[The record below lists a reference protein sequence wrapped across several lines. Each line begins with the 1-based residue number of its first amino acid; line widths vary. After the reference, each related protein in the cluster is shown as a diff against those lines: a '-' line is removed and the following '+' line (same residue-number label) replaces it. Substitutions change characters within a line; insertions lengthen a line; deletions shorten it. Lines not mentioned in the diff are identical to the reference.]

1 MKQRE
6 CVLSIAT
13 AKMQIFSDNH
23 KSFLDAGQKSSK
35 SLENPRFIFKFVC
48 IMGNTENKDFLLGRI
63 RGKLPLSLGQQ
74 VRLTLLLCGPAILA
88 QLASILLQFI
98 DASMVG
104 SLGAGPAASIGLVS
118 TTTWIFGGFAMAAS
132 QGFSVQVAHLIGSN
146 DFMGARKVLRQGLTS
161 VTLFSLLLVLA
172 GLSIADALPRWLGG
186 SPDITREASAY
197 FRTYILFLPAMQLGF
212 FGSSMLQCSGNMK
225 LPSLL
230 NVLMCVLD
238 VIFNFLLIFP
248 TREIAGIT
256 VPGAGMGVKGAALG
270 TGLAEL
276 ITAGLMLYFLLV
288 RSKELAVIHERGVSY
303 RPTRVCLK
311 NAFGITGPMWV
322 QNMIMRGAHIASTVI
337 VAPLGPVAIA
347 ANSFAITAE
356 GFVYMPGYGMGDAAT
371 TLVGQSLGAGR
382 RELVRSFTRITMA
395 LGIGMMG
402 VLAVVMWLIAPQL
415 MGVLSV
421 DPDVVALGAKVLRIE
436 AFAELGY
443 AASIVAY
450 GACVGAGDT
459 LVPSGL
465 NLGSMWLVRIIP
477 AIFLTPVYGL
487 TGYWIAMCI
496 ELNVRGLLFIWRV
509 SGKQWLKHR
518 IAET

>member
-1 MKQRE
+1 M
-6 CVLSIAT
+6 
-13 AKMQIFSDNH
+13 F
-23 KSFLDAGQKSSK
+23 
-35 SLENPRFIFKFVC
+35 
-48 IMGNTENKDFLLGRI
+48 MGNTENKDFLLGRI

-146 DFMGARKVLRQGLTS
+146 DFPGARKVLRQGLTS

-356 GFVYMPGYGMGDAAT
+356 SFCYMPGYGIADAAT
-371 TLVGQSLGAGR
+371 TLVGQSVGAGR
-382 RELVRSFTRITMA
+382 RSLAKRFAWITTG
-395 LGIGMMG
+395 LGMGIMGFLAVQMYIYAPQMMG
-402 VLAVVMWLIAPQL
+402 L
-415 MGVLSV
+415 LS
-421 DPDVVALGAKVLRIE
+421 PDAEVIGLGARMLRIE

-459 LVPSGL
+459 KWPSIM
-465 NLGSMWLVRIIP
+465 NFGSMWIVRIIP
-477 AIFLTPVYGL
+477 AIFLTRVYGL
-487 TGYWIAMCI
+487 AGFWMCMAV
-496 ELNVRGLLFIWRV
+496 ELSFRGVIFLIRLH
-509 SGKQWLKHR
+509 SGRWLGVTAPR
-518 IAET
+518 DQQTPDN